1 MAQPLPPLL
10 PLLPLLLAMS
20 LPRPAG
26 SFSACVDQC
35 IATPAKLGHFECC
48 SNPLLSSFEK
58 PSCATGCRI
67 AEYVHTLAECDAACD
82 AAGVAKC
89 SWDIPNGGGK
99 VNMCGGCDC
108 GLHDC
113 PGHEPPEVL
122 PLSSPPPRPG
132 PTTTATTLLLPPG
145 LPLSPAAALPA
156 AGAVQG
162 PRQWRPRGW
171 RLRLDQPLPRLRGG
185 LQARLPLPAVR
196 WPLRLGVLR
205 GAGRLGRALRGRRRG
220 HGGEG
225 GGEAVSP

>member
-1 MAQPLPPLL
+1 MAPFLAPQPLPRW
-10 PLLPLLLAMS
+10 LPLLLLAVS

-122 PLSSPPPRPG
+122 PLSSPPPAP
-132 PTTTATTLLLPPG
+132 LPRVSRHSTSPAASSPASE
-145 LPLSPAAALPA
+145 PLSPPVGLASAVSRGLVPDALAPA
-156 AGAVQG
+156 A
-162 PRQWRPRGW
+162 
-171 RLRLDQPLPRLRGG
+171 
-185 LQARLPLPAVR
+185 
-196 WPLRLGVLR
+196 
-205 GAGRLGRALRGRRRG
+205 
-220 HGGEG
+220 
-225 GGEAVSP
+225 

>member
-1 MAQPLPPLL
+1 MAPFLAPQPLPRWL
-10 PLLPLLLAMS
+10 PLLLLAMS

-122 PLSSPPPRPG
+122 PLSSPPCPP
-132 PTTTATTLLLPPG
+132 PHPASAAWAAT
-145 LPLSPAAALPA
+145 
-156 AGAVQG
+156 
-162 PRQWRPRGW
+162 
-171 RLRLDQPLPRLRGG
+171 
-185 LQARLPLPAVR
+185 
-196 WPLRLGVLR
+196 
-205 GAGRLGRALRGRRRG
+205 
-220 HGGEG
+220 
-225 GGEAVSP
+225 